1 MTYQTCPS
9 DKNELTPPP
18 KKTQTKTQNTPQ
30 KHNQK
35 KKKTTKIKTKQKACG
50 NARRRK
56 ENFLNKPRS
65 HDIIYNM

>member
-1 MTYQTCPS
+1 MNLS
-9 DKNELTPPP
+9 PPP

-30 KHNQK
+30 KHNP